1 MHIGLVGYGVVGRA
15 LERFF
20 GRSES
25 TRLSI
30 YDKYVSGYDGLSSML
45 AVDSADVAFVAVPTP
60 YDPAAQSCDISNV
73 IDVVDKLSVPLCIK
87 STVPPGTTDALIAR
101 TEKSLA
107 FSPEY
112 VGESANHQ
120 WPEVDSCGFVIIGGD
135 KNACRL
141 ARKAYETVAAPE
153 MRYIETSAA
162 AAELGK
168 YMENTFLASKV
179 AFVNMYYDFA
189 TSMGVNYDE
198 LREIFLLDARSGESH
213 TKVSPERGFGGKCF
227 PKDMRSIVAWARDR
241 GLDANVLEAVLA
253 YNDAVRTIKK

>member
-15 LERFF
+15 LGRFF
-20 GRSES
+20 ARGES
-25 TRLSI
+25 SRLSI
-30 YDKYVSGYDGLSSML
+30 YDKYLPGYDGLSSML
-45 AVDSADVAFVAVPTP
+45 AVDNADIAFVAVPTP
-60 YDPAAQSCDISNV
+60 YDAQSQACDISNV
-73 IDVVDKLSVPLCIK
+73 IDVVEKLSVPLCIK

-101 TEKSLA
+101 TGKSLA

-120 WPEVDSCGFVIIGGD
+120 WPEVDSCGFVIIGGE
-135 KNACRL
+135 KKACAL
-141 ARKAYETVAAPE
+141 ARKAYETAAKPE

-189 TSMGVNYDE
+189 ASMGVDYE
-198 LREIFLLDARSGESH
+198 QLRQIFVLDARSGESH

-227 PKDMRSIVAWARDR
+227 PKDMRSIVAWARER

-253 YNDAVRTIKK
+253 YNDALRTVNK